1 MAEARRTVTIVN
13 DLGLHA
19 RAASKLVQLASKYPV
34 EVQIGREDMM
44 VNAKSIMGVLM
55 LAASKGTHL
64 QVFATGADTDATP
77 GSRSSTLAT
86 QSRPAG
92 GRHVGVSTRPT
103 DPRLSGSTAPVGTM
117 VRKPWGDSSE
127 AMQTRSSPRATYS
140 CTLSPVT
147 SRNSASA
154 GPAAA
159 ARGN

>member
-64 QVFATGADTDATP
+64 QVVATGADADAAVDAIVE
-77 GSRSSTLAT
+77 LI
-86 QSRPAG
+86 AG
-92 GRHVGVSTRPT
+92 RFGEGH
-103 DPRLSGSTAPVGTM
+103 
-117 VRKPWGDSSE
+117 
-127 AMQTRSSPRATYS
+127 
-140 CTLSPVT
+140 
-147 SRNSASA
+147 
-154 GPAAA
+154 
-159 ARGN
+159 